1 MLILLKNNQRG
12 GALLMNVIVGV
23 GIFAMLSL
31 LSIPYLQRYQ
41 TSIKLNGVAK
51 NLTAD
56 LRLAQ
61 QLTIT
66 EQSAY
71 LVQFS
76 TSTQDYSILRTG
88 AATTTIKTI
97 AFPAEISYQSISAA
111 LNNQVIFNYFGGV
124 SQSGTVVLK
133 NSEDKTTTINI
144 KPSGYIQL
152 VQ

>member
-1 MLILLKNNQRG
+1 MLILLKKNQKG

-56 LRLAQ
+56 LRYAQ

-66 EQSAY
+66 EQNAY

-76 TSTQDYSILRTG
+76 TSTQDYSILKTG
-88 AATTTIKTI
+88 VATTTIKTV
-97 AFPAEISYQSISAA
+97 AFPAEISYQSISAG